1 VKFLRPTH
9 PCVSLTNSHIS
20 NVEFG
25 AFIGANNMLV
35 SGNDIERFGDDGLDY
50 FASNILI
57 SKNYIHDNL
66 DLGDGAHPDG
76 MQGYPGK
83 YSNVV
88 IDSNRVIRQTDPN
101 PPFPNSL
108 QGISAFD
115 GDWENLR
122 VTNNVVVTSSCWGIS
137 FASLHGA
144 RIINNTVVSDTL
156 MPMPGN
162 CKPLV
167 SVGDKTH
174 QGSSSSDVVIRNNL
188 TNGLLFYDLDP
199 QMAMDHNICLAID
212 GGCRIL
218 TYLPNGK
225 PNWGVTRPGTF
236 GDNNLVERRGAEGE
250 FVKFDPAKLVFD
262 LRLKPGATAIGAGS
276 SVEAPAVDITGAAR
290 GNPVDVGAYNYNP
303 SKQ

>member
-1 VKFLRPTH
+1 M
-9 PCVSLTNSHIS
+9 TNSHIL

-25 AFIGANNMLV
+25 AFISSNNTLV
-35 SGNDIERFGDDGLDY
+35 SGNDIERFGDDGIDY
-50 FASNILI
+50 RASNILI

-101 PPFPNSL
+101 PPFPNFL

-137 FASLHGA
+137 FGSLHGA

-188 TNGLLFYDLDP
+188 TNGLLVYDLDP
-199 QMAMDHNICLAID
+199 QMVMDHNICLAID

-236 GDNNLVERRGAEGE
+236 GDNNLIERRGAGGE

-262 LRLKPGATAIGAGS
+262 LRLKSGAAAIGAGS
-276 SVEAPAVDITGAAR
+276 SVEVPAAR
-290 GNPVDVGAYNYNP
+290 HHRSRARKPGRCRRL
-303 SKQ
+303 